1 MLLLFVKS
9 LLLMFHPF
17 YVSVTE
23 VNHNA
28 KTQSVE
34 ISCRMFYDDLEHVL
48 EKQNKVKLDIVKPP
62 NKQLMN
68 QLISQYVRKHL
79 ILKADGKLLVPDYI
93 GYEIQE
99 DGAWSYFE
107 IKGISSVQKIEVF
120 DDLLYSEH
128 PEQINMLHVTVNGER
143 KSTKLDNP
151 KANVVFNFK

>member
-1 MLLLFVKS
+1 
-9 LLLMFHPF
+9 MFHPF